1 MFPHPHRPKTLTH
14 GFKNATTDTKDSGAT
29 TRSFYLPSSGRSPAT
44 LHNQPKSVRCKK
56 SSRKAARHAGDTSS
70 TSFFGQTREIAL
82 SHIRFDS
89 LVPFT
94 FGIVIEPLRESANIA
109 LWQSLDGFL
118 DFLDRAHE
126 RDLGRL
132 RIDRQAP
139 AKS

>member
-1 MFPHPHRPKTLTH
+1 MLRIQAPQPVVFIYRQAGAHRQRFITSPKA
-14 GFKNATTDTKDSGAT
+14 FGA
-29 TRSFYLPSSGRSPAT
+29 
-44 LHNQPKSVRCKK
+44 KK
-56 SSRKAARHAGDTSS
+56 SSRKAARHAGNTSG
-70 TSFFGQTREIAL
+70 TSFSGQTREIAL

-132 RIDRQAP
+132 RVDRQAP